1 MLNKAILMGRLTRD
15 PELRYTQTNVPVCS
29 FSIAVDRNRKAPNG
43 DKQTDFFNCVTWNK
57 QAEFVSQWFTKG
69 MLAIV
74 VGRIEPRQWQ
84 DKNGNN
90 RISVEIQCEEV
101 SFGETKKSRE
111 ANMATGSGAPDLGSA
126 SASYSASANV
136 PPASSDSSSHSA
148 AADTAPVF
156 GDLPPLN
163 PDFQDYEDDDKG
175 VPF

>member
-15 PELRYTQTNVPVCS
+15 PELRYTPTNVPVCS
-29 FSIAVDRNRKAPNG
+29 FSLAVDRNRKAPNG
-43 DKQTDFFNCVTWNK
+43 DKQTDFFTCVTWNK

-90 RISVEIQCEEV
+90 RISVEIQCDEV
-101 SFGETKKSRE
+101 TFGETKKARE
-111 ANMATGSGAPDLGSA
+111 ANLAAGGGNMGSGDSDMGSSYAAPSSAGSHTTGNDVA
-126 SASYSASANV
+126 
-136 PPASSDSSSHSA
+136 PA
-148 AADTAPVF
+148 F
-156 GDLPPLN
+156 DLPSADS
-163 PDFQDYEDDDKG
+163 DFQEFEDDDKD